1 MAERDY
7 QQHSDQEL
15 VQLYRSEKNRDV
27 LGMLFKRHATMALSV
42 AMKYLHDR
50 DSASDMVMQ
59 VFEKVLHDLPRH
71 EVKDFRPWLYQ
82 VVKNACLMELRKVRE
97 MPARS
102 ESEEKYQQMVMENRQ
117 DLHPSEKMETENRL
131 LELEEAINRL
141 SHEQKTCIRLF
152 YLQEKSYAEV
162 AEQTG
167 YSLSQVKSYIQN
179 GKRNLQNSM
188 QPS

>member
-1 MAERDY
+1 
-7 QQHSDQEL
+7 
-15 VQLYRSEKNRDV
+15 
-27 LGMLFKRHATMALSV
+27 
-42 AMKYLHDR
+42 
-50 DSASDMVMQ
+50 
-59 VFEKVLHDLPRH
+59 
-71 EVKDFRPWLYQ
+71 
-82 VVKNACLMELRKVRE
+82 MELRKVRE